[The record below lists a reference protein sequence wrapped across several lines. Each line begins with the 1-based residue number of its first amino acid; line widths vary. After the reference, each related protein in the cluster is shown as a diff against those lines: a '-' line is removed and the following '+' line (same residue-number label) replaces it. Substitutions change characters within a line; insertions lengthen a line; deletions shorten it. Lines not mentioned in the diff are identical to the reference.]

1 MRDTILCDLIELDQM
16 LITGKI
22 RWRKTGDIS
31 ENCQGTRYRPRPLN
45 TGGLLMKEIKKA
57 VVACKVFYQEILE
70 IVEEHDYQNI
80 TVEFLPQG
88 LHNKPDSTQMK
99 DRIQEKIDE
108 LEERE
113 DFDYIILAYGYCS
126 GGVEGLKTSRAK
138 LVVPKVHDCIPL
150 LLGEEEA
157 GEEVEAE
164 AGAGSGDGAGDGVEA
179 GAGTGAN
186 EGNNSDKTYFLSRG
200 WIDCGGDVYKQH
212 LHLTDSMQD
221 WLDRFAAFQQE
232 NERAEIDWQEDDS
245 YHFKRKYSEED
256 AEFISFECLKGYEAV
271 VLIDNDNLASIHREY
286 AQEKYKFVDR
296 LLEKYRG
303 RGIEYE
309 EVKGDLGFLA
319 ELLFPEIYSGE
330 GFEAETGEGSGEG
343 EVEGSEAEKV
353 GGTREAAVEGAGEKT
368 GEGSG
373 EAAVEETGKLLIFPP
388 GEELKLRKHLLGSS

>member
-1 MRDTILCDLIELDQM
+1 
-16 LITGKI
+16 
-22 RWRKTGDIS
+22 
-31 ENCQGTRYRPRPLN
+31 
-45 TGGLLMKEIKKA
+45 MKEIKKA

-70 IVEEHDYQNI
+70 IIEKHGYQNI

-88 LHNKPDSTQMK
+88 LHNKPDSSQMK
-99 DRIQEKIDE
+99 DKIQDKIDE

-126 GGVEGLKTSRAK
+126 GGVEGLKTRRAK

-157 GEEVEAE
+157 GEEIAAE

-179 GAGTGAN
+179 GAGTGVGAN

-232 NERAEIDWQEDDS
+232 NEQAAVDWQEDDS
-245 YHFKRKYSEED
+245 YHFKRKYSEDD

-271 VLIDNDNLASIHREY
+271 VLIDNDNLAPIHRDY
-286 AQEKYKFVDR
+286 AREKYEFVDG
-296 LLEKYRG
+296 LLEKHRG
-303 RGIEYE
+303 RGIEYQ
-309 EVKGDLGFLA
+309 EVKGDLSFLA
-319 ELLFPEIYSGE
+319 DLLFPENHS
-330 GFEAETGEGSGEG
+330 GEGSG
-343 EVEGSEAEKV
+343 A
-353 GGTREAAVEGAGEKT
+353 GTDEETDT
-368 GEGSG
+368 GEG
-373 EAAVEETGKLLIFPP
+373 TDDLLIFSP
-388 GEELKLRKHLLGSS
+388 GEELKLRKHLLGSN